1 MVQHSSQKRSTK
13 HQTLSPWSLKP
24 WILRI
29 EHVSNDFF
37 NCFKRNMFAKP
48 GWSWVQQNYSD
59 QPKYWSVPSC
69 SFFLTP
75 NFSNKK
81 KGCLGGVHPSCS
93 HDFGS
98 EMGLWNSSKT
108 ARVNWTSSHTMKF
121 IHLSTPKSRR
131 ETPFKSQHLPW
142 LEFGAL
148 VADSKL
154 QVRLPPKHF
163 DKAGANRNNN
173 LGGPKPV
180 NVSWRM

>member
-1 MVQHSSQKRSTK
+1 M
-13 HQTLSPWSLKP
+13 KP
-24 WILRI
+24 EAWILRI

-37 NCFKRNMFAKP
+37 NCFERNMVPKP

-98 EMGLWNSSKT
+98 EMALWDSSKT

-121 IHLSTPKSRR
+121 IHLSTPKIPRGNPFQITAPPMIGIWSSGSRLKA
-131 ETPFKSQHLPW
+131 TGK
-142 LEFGAL
+142 
-148 VADSKL
+148 VAT
-154 QVRLPPKHF
+154 
-163 DKAGANRNNN
+163 KAFR
-173 LGGPKPV
+173 
-180 NVSWRM
+180 